1 MPKLKSVLIISL
13 LTTLTGLTVLALEQ
27 KMMSIQ
33 VKKGIV
39 RSRPSFL
46 GKIVTQLK
54 YGDRVGV
61 QDVKG
66 SWYLIDMPKGKTDGW
81 MHSSALSLK
90 KIVLKPGAADVEQ
103 AASSDEI
110 TLAGKGF
117 NQQVEKDFKSKNPQV
132 DFRWIN
138 KMEEMTVAQ
147 KQIQVFIKEG
157 QLSPKGEE

>member
-1 MPKLKSVLIISL
+1 MPKLKFVLIISL
-13 LTTLTGLTVLALEQ
+13 LTALTGLTVFALEQ
-27 KMMSIQ
+27 KLMSIQ
-33 VKKGIV
+33 VKKGTV

-54 YGDRVGV
+54 YGDQVAV
-61 QDVKG
+61 KEVKG
-66 SWYLIDMPKGKTDGW
+66 SWNLIDGPKGKTGGW

-117 NQQVEKDFKSKNPQV
+117 NQQVENDFKSKNPQV
-132 DFRWIN
+132 DFMWIN
-138 KMEEMTVAQ
+138 RMEKITVTQ
-147 KQIQVFIKEG
+147 KQIQTFIKEG